1 MWIDDVLIAACHQ
14 PLTLNLWIPTERL
27 AVMGSSNKAEVELH
41 VERCKV
47 DGVPILKRYGGG
59 GAVVLHE
66 GCVIISVGLWVKEA
80 FANQKYFAAINKA
93 IIASLASRWAPLA
106 EIDQKGISDLAIG
119 DDKVAGTS
127 LFRSRHYLLYQASL
141 LVDAHSDLMEAYLK
155 HPSKEPDYRR
165 ARSHKDFVKGVREL
179 ASSASVSEVAAV
191 LEENLGTN
199 LAFYLRDELIQPVAE
214 EIPHLMR
221 RVERA
226 RLTAEEEV

>member
-27 AVMGSSNKAEVELH
+27 TVMGSSNKADVELY
-41 VERCKV
+41 VDRCKA

-66 GCVIISVGLWVKEA
+66 GCVIISIGLWVKEA
-80 FANQKYFAAINKA
+80 FANQKYFAAINHA
-93 IIASLASRWAPLA
+93 IIASLAERWEPFAA
-106 EIDQKGISDLAIG
+106 IEQKGISDLAVG
-119 DDKVAGTS
+119 EFKVAGTS

-141 LVDAHSDLMEAYLK
+141 LVDGHSNLMEKYLK

-165 ARSHKDFVKGVREL
+165 ARSHKDFVKGIREL
-179 ASSASVSEVAAV
+179 APSAVVAEVAAV
-191 LEENLGTN
+191 LEKNLRAN
-199 LAFYLRDELIQPVAE
+199 LAAHLKDDLIAPVAE
-214 EIPHLMR
+214 EIPHLMQ

-226 RLTAEEEV
+226 RVTSESEV